1 MAADIFYSLRVGLL
15 LLFCAAWGALAVGQ
29 TDITSPAKRTAP
41 TRHGAQKNA
50 SAQKRATD
58 SRKMAGDEGPAALL
72 QKRFGAAQAAEQEG
86 DLIRAESEYRQVLG
100 LALEELGDAYDKL
113 GSLPEAE
120 RAFKDAAEARAD
132 SGVAL
137 LGLAVVYLRQGEFQ
151 KGVDTVRTLLSQEPM
166 HAQARQLLGKLYF
179 SMNRF
184 DAAALELQEAR
195 RLAPEDSETGV
206 TLAFTY
212 LRQQQLEK
220 AQKIFAE
227 LLQRHGES
235 SQIHIMFGAAYR
247 ETEYVSQAVA
257 EFKRAVALNPSYPRL
272 HYYMALAYL
281 SQEGSH
287 AIPQALAELTDEIRR
302 HPGEYSAHYLAGLIY
317 VQERKLEEA
326 LPYLEKAAILEPENP
341 DAALYLGQSLYL
353 LDRTNPAVRLLQ
365 KSVALTKDPSRNQY
379 QIAKAHYLL
388 GQFFNRQGKAEEAK
402 EQLALAEKY
411 KAYAAVQDQQRLQIY
426 LGSGMGGGD
435 DLKNAVN
442 SMEGRAVI
450 IAREPPNPRGRK
462 GLQPARPVARARRG
476 LQTRCPAS
484 GASRTVETRI
494 ARLAVQPRT
503 CPV

>member
-184 DAAALELQEAR
+184 EAAALELQEAQ
-195 RLAPEDSETGV
+195 RLAPDDSETAI

-212 LRQQQLEK
+212 LRQRQIEK
-220 AQKIFAE
+220 AQKIFAAV
-227 LLQRHGES
+227 LQQHGES
-235 SQIHIMFGAAYR
+235 PQIHIMFGAAY
-247 ETEYVSQAVA
+247 
-257 EFKRAVALNPSYPRL
+257 
-272 HYYMALAYL
+272 
-281 SQEGSH
+281 
-287 AIPQALAELTDEIRR
+287 
-302 HPGEYSAHYLAGLIY
+302 
-317 VQERKLEEA
+317 
-326 LPYLEKAAILEPENP
+326 
-341 DAALYLGQSLYL
+341 
-353 LDRTNPAVRLLQ
+353 
-365 KSVALTKDPSRNQY
+365 
-379 QIAKAHYLL
+379 
-388 GQFFNRQGKAEEAK
+388 
-402 EQLALAEKY
+402 
-411 KAYAAVQDQQRLQIY
+411 
-426 LGSGMGGGD
+426 
-435 DLKNAVN
+435 
-442 SMEGRAVI
+442 
-450 IAREPPNPRGRK
+450 
-462 GLQPARPVARARRG
+462 
-476 LQTRCPAS
+476 
-484 GASRTVETRI
+484 
-494 ARLAVQPRT
+494 
-503 CPV
+503 